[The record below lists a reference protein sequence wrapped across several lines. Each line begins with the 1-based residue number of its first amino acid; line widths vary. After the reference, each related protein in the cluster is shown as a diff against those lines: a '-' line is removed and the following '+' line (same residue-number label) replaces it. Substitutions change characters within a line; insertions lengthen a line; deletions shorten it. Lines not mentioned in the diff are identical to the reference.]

1 MARRA
6 RSAMFM
12 GLVVAGAAS
21 MGACSSDAQQQ
32 TTSDGAVSQDADF
45 SVCQDT
51 AAVIYMPGIK
61 VDSTTPNPMTPG
73 AYVATL
79 DSAVTEGTPQIVGPE
94 IGLNTWVV
102 SITNAADGTKADVT
116 MTAERPRMPLHGHG
130 ATTYPVVTPGDP
142 GKFTISE
149 IDFFMAGYWEQQL
162 NLQPAS
168 GTAEKATFAIC
179 VPQ

>member
-1 MARRA
+1 MANRG
-6 RSAMFM
+6 RSAMLM
-12 GLVVAGAAS
+12 GLVVTGAAW
-21 MGACSSDAQQQ
+21 MGGCSSDAQQQ

-51 AAVIYMPGIK
+51 AAVIYKPGIK
-61 VDSTTPNPMTPG
+61 VDSTTSSATVPG
-73 AYVATL
+73 TYVATL

-102 SITNAADGTKADVT
+102 SITNAADNTPANVT
-116 MTAERPRMPLHGHG
+116 MTAERPTMPLHGHG
-130 ATTYPVVTPGDP
+130 ATTYPVVTPGEP

-149 IDFFMAGYWEQQL
+149 IDFFMAGYWEQKL
-162 NLQPAS
+162 NLMPAS